1 MRDVQAPKGKDPG
14 NPLPVIA
21 IFDVGKTN
29 KKLFLFDEQYQIVHE
44 ETVRIADTKDDD
56 GDACDDV
63 HALTE
68 WINASLNR
76 VTTDARY
83 SIRAINFSS
92 FGASFVHVDEN
103 GRPML
108 PLYSYL
114 KPFPPSLKQQFFDT
128 YGGENKIARETAS
141 PVLDHLNSGL
151 QLYRLK
157 YQRQLLDKKGYS
169 LHLPQYLSSLVSGKY
184 YSDITSIGCHTML
197 WNFEQHAYHEW
208 VIKEQLDRRLA
219 PIFPGDG
226 IMPSRWPNIHCGVG
240 LHDSS
245 SALIPYLAIF
255 TEPFLLISTGT
266 WSISM
271 NAFNNASLTE
281 DQLQHDC
288 LCFLSYKNNPVKA
301 SRLFA
306 GNEHEKQVMRIAA
319 HFNQS
324 ADYAKTIKF
333 DVQRV
338 ESLHTTQAQDQSTVF
353 QNGKFKF
360 GERALSA
367 FNNFEEAY
375 HQLML
380 DIVHQQVLSTNLI
393 INGSVRKIFVD
404 GGFVK
409 NDLYMKLLSLAY
421 PQLEVYGATVAQ
433 ASAIGAAL
441 AIHPHWNKKD
451 VPATLIE
458 LNRANA
464 NTSLRSPLGA

>member
-1 MRDVQAPKGKDPG
+1 VQAPKGKDPG

-44 ETVRIADTKDDD
+44 ETVRIADTKDED

-76 VTTDARY
+76 VLSGNRF

-103 GRPML
+103 GTPIL

-114 KPFPPSLKQQFFDT
+114 KPFPSTLRQQFFT
-128 YGGENKIARETAS
+128 NYGGETKIAKETAS

-169 LHLPQYLSSLVSGKY
+169 LHLPQYLSSLASGKF

-197 WNFEQHAYHEW
+197 WNFEKGAYHEW
-208 VIKEQLDRRLA
+208 VTKEQLDRRLA

-226 IMPSRWPNIHCGVG
+226 IVPARWANMQCGVG

-255 TEPFLLISTGT
+255 HEPFLLISTGT

-271 NAFNNASLTE
+271 NPFNNAPLTE
-281 DQLQHDC
+281 EELQHDC
-288 LCFLSYKNNPVKA
+288 LCFLSYKGNPVKA

-306 GNEHEKQVMRIAA
+306 GNEHEKQVMRIAE
-319 HFNQS
+319 HFKMS
-324 ADYAKTIKF
+324 VDYAKTIKF
-333 DVQRV
+333 DGRTV
-338 ESLHTTQAQDQSTVF
+338 EGLRTRQTQDDSTVF
-353 QNGKFKF
+353 QNGKFLF
-360 GERALSA
+360 SDRALSS
-367 FNNFEEAY
+367 FNRFEEAY

-393 INGSVRKIFVD
+393 INDSIKKIFVD

-409 NDLYMKLLSLAY
+409 NDVYMKLLAMAY

-441 AIHPHWNKKD
+441 AIHPHWNTQD

-458 LNRANA
+458 LNRANV
-464 NTSLRSPLGA
+464 NSSLHSPLGA